1 MVEMLD
7 PEERMWLD
15 RYHARVM
22 QTLSPLL
29 DTRTAAWLAA
39 ASRPLDHP

>member
-22 QTLSPLL
+22 QTLAPLL